1 MQAVDNAIK
10 SLLRRK
16 TNGSVK
22 QAAKGTG
29 VQSRALVLTSI
40 LVRFGTRG

>member
-1 MQAVDNAIK
+1 MQAVDSAIK

-22 QAAKGTG
+22 QAAKE
-29 VQSRALVLTSI
+29 RACEVA
-40 LVRFGTRG
+40 RWF